1 LDLRTEDQNPILVY
15 FVYATTFTRQQPAE
29 PRAIILQTAPDSQS
43 APIKVIYILG
53 WGHSG
58 STLLDLVIG
67 SSPNVMSL
75 GEIIFFDY
83 YRDRVHHRKV
93 LRPFDCTCGSAFHE
107 CAFWSKLL
115 AMPGADTYKIVY
127 DVNNGDRLIW
137 LWRLLRFSVTG
148 GRSLPP
154 SELLGD
160 DAALLSA
167 VKDLRGSNTEYLC
180 DSSKDFARLIRL
192 LMMPRLEIYPI
203 FLVRDMRAV
212 ALSYAKK
219 KRHDLG
225 LNKMGFYKA
234 LFAWAGVNLVSLAVA
249 GLSRRPLLHIS
260 YDLFCRD
267 PRKHISLL
275 NERLGL
281 KIDPERHIERI
292 NGCVYHNV
300 GGNLM
305 RFKKLSAVRLD
316 DQWRHSVPAFGRFL
330 SLVCFGLLN
339 WLWVQRDSTTT
350 HRAVRPH

>member
-1 LDLRTEDQNPILVY
+1 MRTL
-15 FVYATTFTRQQPAE
+15 
-29 PRAIILQTAPDSQS
+29 PDS
-43 APIKVIYILG
+43 PNPPVKIIYILG

-75 GEIIFFDY
+75 GEIIFFNY
-83 YRDRVHHRKV
+83 YRDRIRHHKV
-93 LRPFDCTCGSAFHE
+93 LRPFDCTCGQPFHD
-107 CAFWSKLL
+107 CPFWSRLL
-115 AMPGADTYKIVY
+115 ALPGAGAFKVVY
-127 DVNNGDRLIW
+127 DNRNGDRLAW
-137 LWRLLRFSVTG
+137 FWRFIRFFAAG
-148 GRSLPP
+148 GRSTLPV
-154 SELLGD
+154 ETLGD

-167 VKDLRGSNTEYLC
+167 VKSLRGPDVEYLC

-192 LMMPRLEIYPI
+192 LMMPGLEIYPV

-234 LFAWAGVNLVSLAVA
+234 LFAWAGVNLASRTVA
-249 GLSRRPLLHIS
+249 ALSRRPVLHVS

-267 PRKHISLL
+267 PEGHVSLL

-281 KIDPERHIERI
+281 KIDPERFIERI
-292 NGCVYHNV
+292 NGGVYHNV

-305 RFKKLSAVRLD
+305 RFKKLTAIRLD
-316 DQWRHSVPAFGRFL
+316 DEWRRSVPAFGNIL
-330 SLVCFGLLN
+330 SLACFGLLN
-339 WLWVQRDSTTT
+339 RFWVKRDSTTSFRKM
-350 HRAVRPH
+350 HPR